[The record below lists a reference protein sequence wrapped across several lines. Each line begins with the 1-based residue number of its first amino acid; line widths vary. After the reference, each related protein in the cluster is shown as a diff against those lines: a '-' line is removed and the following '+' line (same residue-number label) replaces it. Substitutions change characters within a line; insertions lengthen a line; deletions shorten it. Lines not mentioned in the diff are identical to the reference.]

1 MISWFF
7 FLFTFCLFRRVGV
20 RHRDK
25 HDLIMFRL
33 DTRIKK
39 NRVICFK
46 YVLRISNLSKSLSP
60 SGYLNIGEQKYVNEN
75 IFLCRLQVGHKTKTN
90 INFVEIHIEKK
101 TESIFQLCP
110 QYISIYIY
118 INFSSTGN
126 IFLQN
131 IDQKKESIQ

>member
-75 IFLCRLQVGHKTKTN
+75 IFLCRLWVGHKTKTN
-90 INFVEIHIEKK
+90 INFVEVHIEKQSPFFNYVQ
-101 TESIFQLCP
+101 SIFLC
-110 QYISIYIY
+110 ICIYIY
-118 INFSSTGN
+118 IYVIRQGFWLLS
-126 IFLQN
+126 
-131 IDQKKESIQ
+131 